1 MATHSSVVLAW
12 RFPGLG
18 EPGRRPSVGLHR
30 VWNDWSNLPAADQF
44 KSVPSSALLANSCL
58 SSLRCGSAWS
68 LLSLKALLLEQVK
81 IPSWCLTSLVGLQ
94 VNFGRKEKM
103 QTLPYLFFGGSLW
116 GQVQKEVLWFLLN
129 PWSVCSQSGWSQ
141 RLKKKK
147 KDWKIGQLVSFCTE
161 L

>member
-1 MATHSSVVLAW
+1 MATHSSVLAW
-12 RFPGLG
+12 RIPGTG
-18 EPGRRPSVGLHR
+18 EPGGLPSMGSHR
-30 VWNDWSNLPAADQF
+30 VGNGWSDLPAADQF
-44 KSVPSSALLANSCL
+44 KSVPSSALANSCL
-58 SSLRCGSAWS
+58 SSLHCCSAWS

-103 QTLPYLFFGGSLW
+103 QTLPYLFLGGSLW
-116 GQVQKEVLWFLLN
+116 GQVQKEVLRFLLN

-147 KDWKIGQLVSFCTE
+147 KDWKIGQLVSLCTE